1 MDPVVHPQAPGQ
13 PACLP
18 FQKGQIIS
26 IMIGTIIV
34 GYQNEAL
41 TATYVRQELSKLK
54 VDNLIVVVDNS
65 PTMAG
70 CRYLESQLGARVVD
84 ASFSGF
90 EPDYQVY
97 VIATGENLGF
107 AKANN
112 LGVDFIRTN
121 FPEIEYVLFSNND
134 IQIVDPQVVHTLIA
148 KYRAI
153 DGIGMIGPNVLYVDG
168 KRQTPMPKTYLWR
181 NIWDTLCSPL
191 VSLVKKASTDYCD
204 TAQEGFHYTLAEC
217 FFISRI
223 QDYVAC
229 GMMDPH
235 TFLYAEGCILSERMK
250 QIGLGYYFVPE
261 VTVIHA
267 CGATTSQHVSSSIYM
282 MIVRSYAY
290 YYKTYR
296 GYSAFSV
303 GCYLTLAKVMTL
315 LSKLKR
321 LLA

>member
-1 MDPVVHPQAPGQ
+1 
-13 PACLP
+13 
-18 FQKGQIIS
+18 
-26 IMIGTIIV
+26 MIGTIIV

-70 CRYLESQLGARVVD
+70 SRYLEAQLGACVVD

-112 LGVDFIRTN
+112 LGVDFIRTY
-121 FPEIEYVLFSNND
+121 FPEIEYVLFTNND
-134 IQIVDPQVVHTLIA
+134 IKIVDPQVVSTLIS
-148 KYRAI
+148 KYHAI
-153 DGIGMIGPNVLYVDG
+153 DGIGMIGPNVLYTDG

-181 NIWDTLCSPL
+181 NMWETLCSPL
-191 VSLVKKASTDYCD
+191 LSLVKKASVDYCD

-217 FFISRI
+217 FFITRLK
-223 QDYVAC
+223 DYVAC

-235 TFLYAEGCILSERMK
+235 TFLYAEGCILSERMR

-261 VTVIHA
+261 VTVIHE
-267 CGATTSQHVSSSIYM
+267 CGATTRQHLSSSKFM
-282 MIVRSYAY
+282 MIIESYAY
-290 YYKTYR
+290 YYKAYR

-303 GCYLTLAKVMTL
+303 WCYLSLARLQCL
-315 LSKLKR
+315 LSKFKSMLR
-321 LLA
+321 

>member
-1 MDPVVHPQAPGQ
+1 
-13 PACLP
+13 
-18 FQKGQIIS
+18 
-26 IMIGTIIV
+26 MIGTVIV

-65 PTMAG
+65 PTTAG
-70 CRYLESQLGARVVD
+70 SRYLESQLGACVVD
-84 ASFSGF
+84 AAFSGF
-90 EPDYQVY
+90 EPGFRVY
-97 VIATGENLGF
+97 VITTGENLGF
-107 AKANN
+107 ARANN
-112 LGVDFIRTN
+112 LGVDFIRTC

-134 IQIVDPQVVHTLIA
+134 IQIVDPQVVDTLIA
-148 KYRAI
+148 KYQSVK
-153 DGIGMIGPNVLYVDG
+153 GIGMIGPNVLYVDG

-181 NIWDTLCSPL
+181 NVCDTIWSPL
-191 VSLVKKASTDYCD
+191 MALFKKSSADYCD
-204 TAQEGFHYTLAEC
+204 SAQEGFHYTLAEC

-223 QDYVAC
+223 DDYVAC

-250 QIGLGYYFVPE
+250 QIGLGYYFVPD

-267 CGATTSQHVSSSIYM
+267 CGATTSQHVSASIYM

-290 YYKTYR
+290 YYKAYR

-303 GCYLTLAKVMTL
+303 GCYLALARVMTL

-321 LLA
+321 LMA